1 MEITWHGYSCFTI
14 KSKGTT
20 TVVNPYKSDLGLK
33 LPELKGDIAIVTNAV
48 EEYNNLEAVNGE
60 PHIIDWPGEYE
71 IGGVAITA
79 LKEPDGKGN
88 IFTLI
93 GDNLKV
99 CMIEN
104 VGKDLNDEFIDKIGD
119 VDILLV
125 AVGGNNVMKAEI
137 AHKVIEEI
145 EPRAVIPMHYAV
157 KGAKAELDGLEPFWK
172 LVGVTDAQ
180 PQETFILQ
188 SRSSLQED
196 KTEYVLLNPQVG

>member
-1 MEITWHGYSCFTI
+1 M
-14 KSKGTT
+14 
-20 TVVNPYKSDLGLK
+20 NPYKNDLGLK
-33 LPELKGDIAIVTNAV
+33 LPELKGNIVIATGAV
-48 EEYNNLEAVNGE
+48 EGHNNLEAVSGE
-60 PHIIDWPGEYE
+60 PHVVDWPGEYE
-71 IGGVAITA
+71 IGGIAITA
-79 LKEPDGKGN
+79 LKEPDSKGN

-104 VGKDLNDEFIDKIGD
+104 VGKELNDEFIDKIGD
-119 VDILLV
+119 VDILLL
-125 AVGGNNVMKAEI
+125 AVGGNNVMKAET

-157 KGAKAELDGLEPFWK
+157 KGAKAELDELEPFWK
-172 LVGVTDAQ
+172 LVGVTDTQ

-188 SRSSLQED
+188 DRSNLQED